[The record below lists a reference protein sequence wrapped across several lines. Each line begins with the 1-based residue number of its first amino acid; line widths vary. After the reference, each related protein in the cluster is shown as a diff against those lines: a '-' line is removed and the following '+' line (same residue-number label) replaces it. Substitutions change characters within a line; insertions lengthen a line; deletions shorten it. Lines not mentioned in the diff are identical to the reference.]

1 MNVATKWEEVSLKK
15 FQALNAFIMSDV
27 KMTDLDRSIE
37 IYALL
42 TDNPDEAR
50 DALLNMTVDQLSI
63 ELSKIHFIV
72 NKYKSKVPETEY
84 DIDGNKYTVQLNLR
98 NMTAAQYIDFQN
110 FYKDYKKNQKYI
122 FLCF

>member
-15 FQALNAFIMSDV
+15 FQALNAFIMSNV

-37 IYALL
+37 IYSLL

-63 ELSKIHFIV
+63 ELSKIH
-72 NKYKSKVPETEY
+72 
-84 DIDGNKYTVQLNLR
+84 LL
-98 NMTAAQYIDFQN
+98 
-110 FYKDYKKNQKYI
+110 
-122 FLCF
+122 

>member
-15 FQALNAFIMSDV
+15 FQALNSFTMSDA

-42 TDNPDEAR
+42 TDSPDKAR
-50 DALLNMTVDQLSI
+50 DTLLNMTVDQLSA
-63 ELSKIHFIV
+63 ELNKIHFIV

-84 DIDGNKYTVQLNLR
+84 EIDGNS
-98 NMTAAQYIDFQN
+98 
-110 FYKDYKKNQKYI
+110 
-122 FLCF
+122 